1 MGASAFFRSQN
12 RAALALHEDYVRYVE
27 LDGDLS
33 GLKMRRKLQAPT
45 GGIAV
50 KRDSIADVG
59 ALLPVFE
66 SIGSSLDGGFKT
78 PVNLGIP
85 SRDILIRVIEMPEMD
100 MEDAREALKW
110 DFDKFFPYAFS
121 DAAADLSRVE
131 NPVEM
136 EPGKMSVLVAACRLR
151 TVESLMRIA
160 SSVGLELNSIEP
172 LNVSMFRA
180 GLGPVSAY
188 GGGYLAVFADK
199 EVSQLVLGY
208 KDNGILYRT
217 SLIDIPSTQAAGMEA
232 SRDYSAL
239 VREIGNTLN
248 FVRNQ
253 YRDLSVDLILAG
265 GGYGRDA
272 GFQKSL
278 GEATGLKTIGINV
291 WDTWG
296 IPEPDDGN
304 SSWEAAVGLAVRDLL

>member
-1 MGASAFFRSQN
+1 MGASAFFKSHN
-12 RAALALHEDYVRYVE
+12 RAALALHEDFVRYVE

-33 GLKMRRKLQAPT
+33 GLKMRRKLQAPA
-45 GGIAV
+45 GGTAV
-50 KRDSIADVG
+50 KRDSLADVG

-66 SIGSSLDGGFKT
+66 SIGSSLEGGFKA

-100 MEDAREALKW
+100 MENAREALRW
-110 DFDKFFPYAFS
+110 DFEKFFPYAYA
-121 DAAADLSRVE
+121 DAAVDIARVDSPAQTE
-131 NPVEM
+131 QD
-136 EPGKMSVLVAACRLR
+136 KMSVLVAACRLR

-160 SSVGLELNSIEP
+160 ASVGMELNAIEP

-188 GGGYLAVFADK
+188 SGGYLAVFADK

-208 KDNGILYRT
+208 RDNGILYRT
-217 SLIDIPSTQAAGMEA
+217 SLIDIPESAEAGAEA
-232 SRDYSAL
+232 GKDYGAL
-239 VREIGNTLN
+239 VREIGNTLT
-248 FVRNQ
+248 FVKNQ
-253 YRDLSVDLILAG
+253 YRDLSVDLIMTG

-272 GFQKSL
+272 GFQKAL
-278 GEATGLKTIGINV
+278 EEATGLKTLAVNV

-296 IPEPDDGN
+296 IAEPDDGN
-304 SSWEAAVGLAVRDLL
+304 NSWEAAIGLAVRDLL